1 MYGEAHQA
9 MEVSAVGCCS
19 RVPPRPV
26 SRCRSL
32 SLSGV
37 EPDDSLGDRGDGKL
51 LAEAVEV

>member
-1 MYGEAHQA
+1 MYGEAQQA
-9 MEVSAVGCCS
+9 MEASAVRCCS

-37 EPDDSLGDRGDGKL
+37 EPDDSLGDRGDEKL
-51 LAEAVEV
+51 SAEGVEV